1 VAWNKLL
8 SIAAWIKL
16 FREHPLCAHPP
27 LLLCLPDR
35 GAWLHIATLAGAA
48 VAIVTRRGDIRAAAC
63 AMIAYTGLEHLYEY
77 ALEVDWLGPASV
89 LSKSFWALSSWPFMF
104 MFAAFPF
111 TEATWL
117 LVPGKSRSPL
127 AARAAALASVAVN
140 TALVALLVVTVV
152 HLFGNPYG
160 TYQYRAYR
168 IAAMA
173 AAIGLLTLAVANISP
188 GSRLNALFGFATR
201 GARLRQSAI
210 LAVLPILAVLH
221 LSYGTR
227 LGTSPIRDASLR
239 NYLQVHAAI
248 APEQPFRGYTTT
260 IWEDKTDKINA
271 APKELLALLK
281 LGASALYFNARPYF
295 LARYGETFTETDL
308 WQLDVPTIEEYAE
321 WTSAQAYAFLLR
333 LLAPKGMQVHSNY
346 LRVHMIDTD
355 ILRLIGARFVITDAA
370 ALDKPAPV
378 RVSLSA
384 PDALNVRLF
393 ELSDVNLGTYSPR
406 RFEKATTADEIA
418 QRIRENK
425 SQLNEVAIV
434 SEDLPP
440 TTEQARNVVIS
451 VSSDGIRVR
460 AQSDGPAHT
469 LLPIQFSHC
478 LVVVNDAAVRLSRAN
493 LFQTLI
499 SFSGSVDAQIELR
512 FGLFADNACRLRDG
526 ADNKALG
533 L

>member
-1 VAWNKLL
+1 
-8 SIAAWIKL
+8 
-16 FREHPLCAHPP
+16 
-27 LLLCLPDR
+27 
-35 GAWLHIATLAGAA
+35 
-48 VAIVTRRGDIRAAAC
+48 
-63 AMIAYTGLEHLYEY
+63 MIAYTGLEHLYEY

-370 ALDKPAPV
+370 ALDKPAP
-378 RVSLSA
+378 
-384 PDALNVRLF
+384 
-393 ELSDVNLGTYSPR
+393 
-406 RFEKATTADEIA
+406 EIA

-460 AQSDGPAHT
+460 AQSDGPAHI